1 MAGLAPVICVGDRMK
16 EKKKVPALKYYLISV
31 TSIAVFIL
39 IWYLASN
46 VFHVFRYNMLPG
58 PDKVFSGF
66 VYKLTNKM
74 PDGNTLLGHIKASLI
89 VVITGYVIGVTAGI
103 PTGVLMAWYR
113 PVDHMVRPVFDFLRT
128 IPGVAWIPVVTVWLG
143 IGLPAKAAII
153 FVNVFVGTVV
163 NVYSGIKQTNEVHI
177 WVAQTFGATR
187 LEILRRVAI
196 PSAMP
201 YIFTGLKVSLSMA
214 WLGIVAAELL
224 ASTSGLGYMIQ
235 VSRSLGRADL
245 VMVGMLTIG
254 LIGAMLTVVLE
265 ALEKIFVRGNVK

>member
-1 MAGLAPVICVGDRMK
+1 MIGLHPIIPVGDEMK
-16 EKKKVPALKYYLISV
+16 KGKKVSCSKYYLISV
-31 TSIAVFIL
+31 IAIIVFIL
-39 IWYLASN
+39 VWYLVSN

-58 PDKVFSGF
+58 PDKIFAGF

-74 PDGNTLLGHIKASLI
+74 PDGNTLFGHIRASLI
-89 VVITGYVIGVTAGI
+89 VVLTGYVIGVTAGI
-103 PTGVLMAWYR
+103 PTGVLMAWYK

-177 WVAQTFGATR
+177 WVAQTFGATK
-187 LEILRRVAI
+187 LEILRKVAI

-235 VSRSLGRADL
+235 VSRNLGRADL

-254 LIGAMLTVVLE
+254 MIGALLTVALE
-265 ALEKIFVRGNVK
+265 VLEKIFVRGNAK